1 MSFPSQRADANDEP
15 ESLVLSRSQQAAAL
29 DLIASRIESVVAH
42 AAIVRQQEATSDLI
56 ALSIH
61 TELKRIARL
70 TRAVTLQNK
79 NEVPSRRAVSAGE
92 IAAAARAACL
102 AIARL
107 NGLDCIVTL
116 DDAAF
121 TLTGER
127 SLILLCIAGTVD
139 ALSDLLLA
147 NPVYQGAADEGIPL
161 QLTIA
166 LRSMKTRPALFVEIG
181 CTALPIGTGLAVHF
195 FENSDE
201 DYGRTPAAGILLAAA
216 AHVVRLH
223 GGRADITRHDGA
235 GVTVT
240 YVFPQDAAPGLS
252 RDSR

>member
-1 MSFPSQRADANDEP
+1 MSLPSQRADANDEP
-15 ESLVLSRSQQAAAL
+15 EYLVPSRSQQAVAL
-29 DLIASRIESVVAH
+29 ELIASRIESVVAH
-42 AAIVRQQEATSDLI
+42 AAVARQEAPPDLFGQ
-56 ALSIH
+56 SIH
-61 TELKRIARL
+61 AELKRIARL

-79 NEVPSRRAVSAGE
+79 NDVPLGRSVTAGE

-102 AIARL
+102 TVARL
-107 NGLDCIVTL
+107 NGLDCTITL

-121 TLTGER
+121 TLTGDR
-127 SLILLCIAGTVD
+127 SLIVLCIAGTVD
-139 ALSDLLLA
+139 ALCDLLLA
-147 NPVYQGAADEGIPL
+147 HPLFRSAADEGIPL

-216 AHVVRLH
+216 ANVVRLH
-223 GGRADITRHDGA
+223 GGRADIKRHNGA

-240 YVFPQDAAPGLS
+240 YVFPQDPTAVESVGAH
-252 RDSR
+252 

>member
-15 ESLVLSRSQQAAAL
+15 EYLVTSRSQQAVAFE
-29 DLIASRIESVVAH
+29 LIASRIESVVAH
-42 AAIVRQQEATSDLI
+42 ASIARQQEATPDLFGQ
-56 ALSIH
+56 SIH
-61 TELKRIARL
+61 AELKRIARL
-70 TRAVTLQNK
+70 TRAVSLQNK
-79 NEVPSRRAVSAGE
+79 NDVPVRRSVTAGE

-102 AIARL
+102 TVARL
-107 NGLDCIVTL
+107 NGLECTVTL

-127 SLILLCIAGTVD
+127 SLIVLCIAGTVD

-147 NPVYQGAADEGIPL
+147 NPLLQGAADEGNPL

-166 LRSMKTRPALFVEIG
+166 LQSMKTRPALFVEIG

-216 AHVVRLH
+216 AQVARLH
-223 GGRADITRHDGA
+223 GGRADIKRHNGA

-240 YVFPQDAAPGLS
+240 YVFPQDATVGL
-252 RDSR
+252 

>member
-1 MSFPSQRADANDEP
+1 MSFPSHRADANDEP
-15 ESLVLSRSQQAAAL
+15 EYLVPTRSQQAVAL
-29 DLIASRIESVVAH
+29 ELIASRIESVVAH
-42 AAIVRQQEATSDLI
+42 AAIARQQDAPPDLF
-56 ALSIH
+56 AQSIH
-61 TELKRIARL
+61 VELKRIARL
-70 TRAVTLQNK
+70 TRAVTLQNE
-79 NEVPSRRAVSAGE
+79 NDVPLCRCITAGE
-92 IAAAARAACL
+92 IAAAVRAACL
-102 AIARL
+102 TVARL
-107 NGLDCIVTL
+107 NGLACTVTL

-127 SLILLCIAGTVD
+127 ALIVLCIAGTVD
-139 ALSDLLLA
+139 ALCDLLLA
-147 NPVYQGAADEGIPL
+147 NPRFQNAADEGIPL

-166 LRSMKTRPALFVEIG
+166 LRSMKSRPALFVEIG

-223 GGRADITRHDGA
+223 GGSADIKRHNGA

-240 YVFPQDAAPGLS
+240 YVFPQDATAGL
-252 RDSR
+252 

>member
-15 ESLVLSRSQQAAAL
+15 EYVAPSRSQLAVAL
-29 DLIASRIESVVAH
+29 ELTASRIESVVAH
-42 AAIVRQQEATSDLI
+42 AAIARQQEATPDLFGQ
-56 ALSIH
+56 SIH
-61 TELKRIARL
+61 AELKRIARL

-79 NEVPSRRAVSAGE
+79 TYVPLRLAVTAGE
-92 IAAAARAACL
+92 IAAAVRAACL
-102 AIARL
+102 TVARL
-107 NGLDCIVTL
+107 NGLDCTVTL

-121 TLTGER
+121 TLMGER
-127 SLILLCIAGTVD
+127 SLIVLCIAGTVD
-139 ALSDLLLA
+139 ALSDLVLA
-147 NPVYQGAADEGIPL
+147 NPLCQGAADEGIPL

-166 LRSMKTRPALFVEIG
+166 LRSVKTRPALFVEIG
-181 CTALPIGTGLAVHF
+181 CTALSIGTGLAVHF

-223 GGRADITRHDGA
+223 GGRADIKRHNGA

-240 YVFPQDAAPGLS
+240 YVFPQEPPAGVE
-252 RDSR
+252 RD